1 MLATFSIYV
10 YSRKEGVVGQTI
22 KSLLCTKHYMH
33 PILERREYIK
43 LGSTDR
49 NRDLVK

>member
-22 KSLLCTKHYMH
+22 KSLPCTKNYMH
-33 PILERREYIK
+33 PILEKGGIISNSVVPTETET
-43 LGSTDR
+43 L
-49 NRDLVK
+49 